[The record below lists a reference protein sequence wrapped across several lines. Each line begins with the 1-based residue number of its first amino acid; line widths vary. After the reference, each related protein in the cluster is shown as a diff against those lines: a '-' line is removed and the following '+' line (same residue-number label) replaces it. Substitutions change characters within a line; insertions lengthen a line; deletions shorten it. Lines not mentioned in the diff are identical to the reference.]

1 MMLQDAIIN
10 RVYITKSGETVI
22 SFKVKPEDLPPE
34 QRETLLEYWRDGVL
48 LQFSVERFQDENREN
63 TAEEETPLKS
73 REKTVYERL
82 RWEVVKDIWSDNE
95 KDIAWIA
102 FKEKAV
108 KEKGLSPSIIE
119 SKSSRIWTPE
129 EAEKLI
135 AEFQGIPAL
144 EQTKNL

>member
-1 MMLQDAIIN
+1 MEFLAQIVGA
-10 RVYITKSGETVI
+10 
-22 SFKVKPEDLPPE
+22 KV
-34 QRETLLEYWRDGVL
+34 
-48 LQFSVERFQDENREN
+48 
-63 TAEEETPLKS
+63 LKS
-73 REKTVYERL
+73 QGCGRIELDMPETECMKDGMFGQLALQSLSQPVVRVRLEFIDQNEQSPQEEKPREKTVYERL

-129 EAEKLI
+129 EAQKLI
-135 AEFQGIPAL
+135 DEFQGLSAYDS
-144 EQTKNL
+144 

>member
-1 MMLQDAIIN
+1 MNLPDAIIN
-10 RVYITKSGETVI
+10 RVYLTKNGETVI

-34 QRETLLEYWRDGVL
+34 QRETLLEYWRDGTL
-48 LQFSVERFQDENREN
+48 LQFAVERFQDENQQEGQ
-63 TAEEETPLKS
+63 EEVKP

-82 RWEVVKDIWSDNE
+82 RWEVVKDMRDEDREAGWTN
-95 KDIAWIA
+95 
-102 FKEKAV
+102 FKLETAISLGKA
-108 KEKGLSPSIIE
+108 EKGCKYITSPE
-119 SKSSRIWTPE
+119 IWTPE